1 VRGPGGPV
9 ILRPVVLGGIAV
21 VWVVLAFLPVVR
33 NDFVNWDD
41 HRMFLDN
48 PAHLGSWGV
57 RLRGAWGSHLL
68 GEYMPVTWMS
78 YGLDLSLWGPDA
90 SGYHFSS
97 VLLHA
102 VTALLVLALTRHL
115 VAHALGP
122 RPRGFPGSPASGDGD
137 GDSTLWLGG
146 AVAALVFALHPL
158 RVEAVAW
165 ASARGTILGGLFVVA
180 SVLAYVVGWNRGW
193 RTGRVSRTWLVG
205 SLLLFAAALLSRA
218 TSLVLP
224 AVLVTLDVYP
234 LRRLGGGPG
243 RWLGRAAWPV
253 WAEKAPYGALA
264 LLAIPVGFL
273 ARGEEVGDFWR
284 FGYDPLIAL
293 VWSVYSPAFYVRK
306 TLVPLDLSP
315 LYPMPER
322 EAPMLGAV
330 LLSLAAVASI
340 TAALV
345 ALRRRWPGVLTAWV
359 VYGIVLAPLSG
370 ILPFG
375 RLRGVGDRYTY
386 LACVGWAM
394 VAGGAAVLGWRALQ
408 RRRSRVWT
416 GFAVTAS
423 LAVLLGWSV
432 LSWQQCKI
440 WRDGLTL
447 WRWALR
453 VVPESPVVHNN
464 LAWVL
469 AHAGEWKLAETYAR
483 RARDAWPTQPAV
495 LRNLGR
501 IVAAQGRFEE
511 SAEIFRRLVQV
522 APSSPDG
529 HTDLGSVLHE
539 LGASGRALAPLERAI
554 QLDPDLARAHEYLGR
569 ALSAE
574 GRRAE
579 AEVHLRRAAELRG
592 ETRSPDDGA
601 APPGAAGPG
610 PGTRPAPGP

>member
-1 VRGPGGPV
+1 V
-9 ILRPVVLGGIAV
+9 ILRPLVLAGLVVI
-21 VWVVLAFLPVVR
+21 WVVLAFLPVVR

-41 HRMFLDN
+41 YRMFLDN
-48 PAHLGSWGV
+48 PAHQGPWGA

-90 SGYHFSS
+90 AGYHFSS

-115 VAHALGP
+115 AAHALGP
-122 RPRGFPGSPASGDGD
+122 RPHGFPGSPASED

-193 RTGRVSRTWLVG
+193 RSGRVSRTWLVG

-224 AVLVTLDVYP
+224 AVLVVLDVYP

-253 WAEKAPYGALA
+253 WAEKIPYCVLA
-264 LLAIPVGFL
+264 LLAIPMGFL

-293 VWSVYSPAFYVRK
+293 AWSVYSPAFYVWK
-306 TLVPLDLSP
+306 TLWPVDLSP
-315 LYPMPER
+315 IYPMPER

-330 LLSLAAVASI
+330 LLSLGAVAGI

-345 ALRRRWPGVLTAWV
+345 SLRRRWPGALTAWV

-386 LACVGWAM
+386 LACVGWAV
-394 VAGGAAVLGWRALQ
+394 VAGGAAVLGWRTLQ
-408 RRRSRVWT
+408 EGRRSRVWSSL
-416 GFAVTAS
+416 AVIAS
-423 LAVLLGWSV
+423 LAILLGWSV

-447 WRWALR
+447 WRWALA
-453 VVPESPVVHNN
+453 VVPDSPVAHNN

-469 AHAGEWKLAETYAR
+469 GHAGEWKLAEAHAR
-483 RARDAWPTQPAV
+483 RARDVWPTQPAV
-495 LRNLGR
+495 LRTLGR
-501 IVAAQGRFEE
+501 IVAAQGRFDE

-522 APSSPDG
+522 APSSAGG
-529 HTDLGSVLHE
+529 HADLGSVLHE
-539 LGASGRALAPLERAI
+539 LGAPGPALAPLERAT
-554 QLDPDLARAHEYLGR
+554 QLDPNLARAHEYLGR
-569 ALSAE
+569 ALLAE

-579 AEVHLRRAAELRG
+579 AEVHLRRAAELRAQA
-592 ETRSPDDGA
+592 RSPEDGA
-601 APPGAAGPG
+601 TLPGAAGAG
-610 PGTRPAPGP
+610 PGARPASGP